1 LSRSVKRLY
10 EEAFPLRLHTYRTP
24 RSLAEPLRKEAARG
38 DAIFLTPSNRD
49 RPLLLE
55 MLFLPDSIS
64 FPERKPKV
72 WIWDDLYRALAE
84 ALGVKARVQIDPP
97 DHWLLV
103 RHIVRRLRDRCVGG
117 LPAGTTSP
125 RFLELAGQS
134 IRELLRE
141 GVPREELAKALG
153 CGGCAPGARCERLG
167 DECGASRNER
177 ASDAGSALLCA
188 LYGDYIA
195 LLEERGLADSAQIPS
210 LGAALLEAFPQEGR
224 AWAGGLKL
232 RAAGFL
238 SFASGQMAFL
248 HSLCAAGADLEL
260 WVPECGEGDF
270 FTAVQQFPEAELLR
284 CSGESDAAPPLCVS
298 MAAGDLRLSTDT
310 LARELFLWPAGE
322 GYLSATSGLSF
333 PGWENIALCAE
344 SEELNSLVES
354 FTRYGIPYSLREG
367 TTVSETAL
375 WKSALRALDLAADGW
390 PPVETADFLSSLLF
404 APFSFPRRAFGNA
417 LPSGKKGWTGFLEEF
432 PPEAGRDAFRRATA
446 FADVLHRG
454 GRPDELLSA
463 FAHLAPSRAELK
475 LLVERAARFPR
486 LDEHIREV
494 SLAVQ
499 EANEK
504 ERSLREL
511 RRDLGDAG
519 SARLSFEE
527 ATAFLGQWA
536 ETASIWMP
544 SPVSPTVALHPGTPP
559 SLVRAPV
566 WILPGMTAKRWPGQ
580 VHESPLLSD
589 ERKEFLHE
597 SLELGRSHLPLVPEK
612 RSQREALFRRLAACG
627 ESLCVLLR
635 PLADDGGRPL
645 PESPFVDDACSS
657 SHPWL
662 RSSGAEPLKRSL
674 GDILAPEEYPVA
686 EGVETRWR
694 SWTPTGAVRGSL
706 HDIPLLPPK
715 EKVFSLSDLD
725 TYVSCPF
732 RYYCGR
738 VASLDTPPEELHRF
752 DLAGSALHL
761 LWQKVWE
768 RRLSTG
774 EKLDFLVNELFDEAM
789 DEKYARLLA
798 NANLKRDRKELQ
810 RRAVRLARVQQAME
824 DGGLASARLEQKRE
838 YTLPE
843 FERGGVR
850 FKGRCDRVDFLK
862 DDTAAIFDYKS
873 GPSSNYKESLQL
885 AAYGIALAASGIR
898 TVATA
903 FLCLA
908 DGKEKGASVEGP
920 PSVFSSFTT
929 LLGPLASDAEE
940 ALERVA
946 ESFSTGFFPP
956 LYESKSCRFCAYS
969 SLCRR
974 RDFRSAESEEEGE
987 ENGAR

>member
-1 LSRSVKRLY
+1 MKRLY
-10 EEAFPLRLHTYRTP
+10 EEAFPLKLHTYRTP
-24 RSLAEPLRKEAARG
+24 RSLAGPLREEAARG
-38 DAIFLTPSNRD
+38 DAVFLTPSNRD

-84 ALGVKARVQIDPP
+84 ALDVKPRVQIDPP

-103 RHIVRRLRDRCVGG
+103 RHIVRRLRDRCADA
-117 LPAGTTSP
+117 LPAGTASP

-153 CGGCAPGARCERLG
+153 CGGCAPGALCERLG
-167 DECGASRNER
+167 DERAASRSGR

-210 LGAALLEAFPQEGR
+210 LGAALLEAFPREG
-224 AWAGGLKL
+224 AGWASGLKL

-248 HSLCAAGADLEL
+248 RSLCAAGADLEL

-270 FTAVQQFPEAELLR
+270 YTAAQQFPEAEILR
-284 CSGESDAAPPLCVS
+284 CSGEGETAPLCVS

-322 GYLSATSGLSF
+322 GYLSEASGLSF
-333 PGWENIALCAE
+333 PGWEHIALCAE
-344 SEELNSLVES
+344 SEELDSLVES
-354 FTRYGIPYSLREG
+354 FTRYGIPFSLREG
-367 TTVSETAL
+367 ATVSETAL
-375 WKSALRALDLAADGW
+375 WKGALRSLDLSADGW
-390 PPVETADFLSSLLF
+390 PSVETANFLSSLLF
-404 APFSFPRRAFGNA
+404 APFDFPRRAFGNA
-417 LPSGKKGWTGFLEEF
+417 LPSGRKGWTDFLEGF
-432 PPEAGRDAFRRATA
+432 PPEAGSDAFRRATA
-446 FADVLHRG
+446 FADVVQRG
-454 GRPDELLSA
+454 GRPEDLLSA
-463 FAHLAPSRAELK
+463 FARLAPSRAELK
-475 LLVERAARFPR
+475 RLVERAARFPR
-486 LDEHIREV
+486 LDGHIREV

-511 RRDLGDAG
+511 RRDLGEAG
-519 SARLSFEE
+519 NARLSFDE

-559 SLVRAPV
+559 SLVGASV
-566 WILPGMTAKRWPGQ
+566 WVLPGMTAKRWPGQ

-627 ESLCVLLR
+627 ENLCILLR

-645 PESPFVDDACSS
+645 PESPFIDAACSS
-657 SHPWL
+657 ARPWL
-662 RSSGAEPLKRSL
+662 RSSAAEPLKRSL
-674 GDILAPEEYPVA
+674 GEILAPEEYPTA
-686 EGVETRWR
+686 EGVETRRR
-694 SWTPTGAVRGSL
+694 SWATTGAVRGSL

-732 RYYCGR
+732 RYYCAR
-738 VASLDTPPEELHRF
+738 TASLETPPEELHRF

-761 LWQKVWE
+761 LWQRVWE
-768 RRLSTG
+768 KHLSTG
-774 EKLDFLVNELFDEAM
+774 EQLDFLVDALFDEAM
-789 DEKYARLLA
+789 DEKYARLVA
-798 NANLKRDRKELQ
+798 NANLKRDRKELL

-824 DGGLASARLEQKRE
+824 DGGLASGRLEQKRE
-838 YTLPE
+838 YALPE
-843 FERGGVR
+843 FERRGVR

-862 DDTAAIFDYKS
+862 DGTAAIFDYKS
-873 GPSSNYKESLQL
+873 GPSASYKESLQL
-885 AAYGIALAASGIR
+885 AAYGIALAAGGVR
-898 TVATA
+898 TVASA

-908 DGKEKGASVEGP
+908 DGKEKGASAEGA
-920 PSVFSSFTT
+920 PSVFTSFAT
-929 LLGPLASDAEE
+929 PLAPLESDAEE

-946 ESFSTGFFPP
+946 ESFSTGLFPP
-956 LYESKSCRFCAYS
+956 LYESKSCRYCAYS

-974 RDFRSAESEEEGE
+974 RDFRSAESDEEGE

>member
-1 LSRSVKRLY
+1 MKRLY

>member
-1 LSRSVKRLY
+1 MRLY
-10 EEAFPLRLHTYRTP
+10 TYRTP
-24 RSLAEPLRKEAARG
+24 RSLAGPLRGEATRG
-38 DAIFLTPSNRD
+38 GAVFLTPSNRD
-49 RPLLLE
+49 RKLLLE

-84 ALGVKARVQIDPP
+84 ALGVKPRVQIDPP

-103 RHIVRRLRDRCVGG
+103 RHIVHRLRERCGDA
-117 LPAGTTSP
+117 LPAGTASP
-125 RFLELAGQS
+125 SFLDIAGQS

-153 CGGCAPGARCERLG
+153 CGGCAPGARCGLLG
-167 DECGASRNER
+167 DERVASRSGG
-177 ASDAGSALLCA
+177 AGDAGSALLCA

-195 LLEERGLADSAQIPS
+195 LLEERGLADSAQLPS
-210 LGAALLEAFPQEGR
+210 LGAALLEAFPQQGR
-224 AWAGGLKL
+224 AWASRLKL

-238 SFASGQMAFL
+238 SFASGQMAL
-248 HSLCAAGADLEL
+248 LRSLCAAGADLEL
-260 WVPECGEGDF
+260 WIPECGEGDF
-270 FTAVQQFPEAELLR
+270 YTAVQQFPEAETLR
-284 CSGESDAAPPLCVS
+284 CSGESEAPPLCVS

-322 GYLSATSGLSF
+322 GYLSAASGLPF
-333 PGWENIALCAE
+333 PGWDHIALCAE
-344 SEELNSLVES
+344 SEELDSLVES
-354 FTRYGIPYSLREG
+354 FTRYGIPFSLREG
-367 TTVSETAL
+367 ATVSETAL
-375 WKSALRALDLAADGW
+375 WKSALRSLDLSADGW
-390 PPVETADFLSSLLF
+390 PSVETADFLSLLLF
-404 APFSFPRRAFGNA
+404 APFDFPRREFGNE
-417 LPSGKKGWTGFLEEF
+417 LPSGRKGWTDFLKRF
-432 PPEAGRDAFRRATA
+432 PPEAGSGAFARATT
-446 FADVLHRG
+446 FADVVQRG
-454 GRPDELLSA
+454 GRPEELLSA
-463 FAHLAPSRAELK
+463 FASLAPSRAELK
-475 LLVERAARFPR
+475 RLIERAARFPR
-486 LDEHIREV
+486 LDGHIREV

-519 SARLSFEE
+519 SARLSSDE
-527 ATAFLGQWA
+527 AAAFLGQWA

-544 SPVSPTVALHPGTPP
+544 APVSPTVALHPGTPP
-559 SLVRAPV
+559 SFASATV

-580 VHESPLLSD
+580 VYESPLLSD

-627 ESLCVLLR
+627 ESLCILLR

-645 PESPFVDDACSS
+645 PESPFIDGACSS
-657 SHPWL
+657 PRPWL
-662 RSSGAEPLKRSL
+662 RSSGAEPLERSL
-674 GDILAPEEYPVA
+674 GEILAPEEHPVA

-694 SWTPTGAVRGSL
+694 SWPPTGAPRGSL
-706 HDIPLLPPK
+706 QEIPLLPPK

-725 TYVSCPF
+725 TYVACPF
-732 RYYCGR
+732 RYYCAR
-738 VASLDTPPEELHRF
+738 TASLETPPEELHRF

-761 LWQKVWE
+761 LWQRVWE
-768 RRLSTG
+768 HHLSTG
-774 EKLDFLVNELFDEAM
+774 EQLDFLVNAFFDEAM
-789 DEKYARLLA
+789 GEKYARLVE
-798 NANLKRDRKELQ
+798 NASLKRERKELL

-824 DGGLASARLEQKRE
+824 SDGLASERLEQKRE
-838 YTLPE
+838 YSLPE

-862 DDTAAIFDYKS
+862 DGSAAIFDYKS
-873 GPSSNYKESLQL
+873 GPSASYKESLQL
-885 AAYGIALAASGIR
+885 AAYGIAFAADGVRAAAS
-898 TVATA
+898 A

-908 DGKEKGASVEGP
+908 DGREKGASAEGAP
-920 PSVFSSFTT
+920 PVFASFTA
-929 LLGPLASDAEE
+929 PLAKLEAEAEE

-946 ESFSTGFFPP
+946 ESFSTGLFPP
-956 LYESKSCRFCAYS
+956 LYESKSCRYCAYS

-974 RDFRSAESEEEGE
+974 RDFRSAEVDEEGE